1 VDLAPRRD
9 SSLEWWFVQGHI
21 SGEGFGRR
29 EFMLAMFRQG
39 VAADGHMLLV
49 STFDPATGKHA
60 VHSQVSPQLVANFL
74 ADAPAELAR
83 TRIDSHLIRAYLAEV
98 ESGGAPAPVHQTEAP
113 AFIATEPLSVRW
125 GDFSLFQRG
134 ECIDFQFTL
143 PGDGRR
149 VSLSARPAAAWLD
162 DGEFEA
168 GGALAEMAYQSCPR
182 MALTGRLDGD
192 PVVGRGWID
201 HQWGDY
207 GWLRTGN
214 TESHVLGWEW
224 FAIDLPG
231 NRELLVCHR
240 HIMETGEVVSR
251 FAVLFSPGA
260 PPRLVGDVHLT
271 EKRRWLSRRTVISY
285 PLEWRIEIP
294 SLRIDLDF
302 APAADDQ
309 EVPVFGIING
319 IWEGAGSVAGTVS
332 GEPVSGRAWLE
343 LYGYGFVVDLAA
355 YQKRWVDRIDATLKD
370 FFPPELSER
379 RLAAFA
385 GAPRWRYDSAAMTE
399 MIAVPAWDLL
409 ARGGKH
415 WRPIYGL
422 LLLDALGVDAAPY
435 ETAMSAITELVHT
448 GSLIIDDIEDG
459 SQTRRGQET
468 IHVRHGLPTA
478 INAGNMLYFLPLL
491 TISNHPNL
499 SPAQRDEIYRIIMEM
514 LVQGHFGQAQDLF
527 WSRPGAAREEGFW
540 AGEHLGEHILQM
552 HAFKSAA
559 AVRAMSEIAC
569 IIAGSDK
576 RQREACARFGESWGV
591 AFQIVDDIHNFSDDP
606 KWGKLRGED
615 IAAGKASYVIH
626 RAVRLLPRPERDQ
639 LIALLDDPVARQTA
653 DGLAAGI
660 RLVEQS
666 GALAACRAEAR
677 VLVDADWPAFA
688 ETLPHSQAKIMLRI
702 FVASLLDLP
711 PAA

>member
-1 VDLAPRRD
+1 
-9 SSLEWWFVQGHI
+9 
-21 SGEGFGRR
+21 
-29 EFMLAMFRQG
+29 
-39 VAADGHMLLV
+39 
-49 STFDPATGKHA
+49 
-60 VHSQVSPQLVANFL
+60 
-74 ADAPAELAR
+74 
-83 TRIDSHLIRAYLAEV
+83 
-98 ESGGAPAPVHQTEAP
+98 
-113 AFIATEPLSVRW
+113 
-125 GDFSLFQRG
+125 
-134 ECIDFQFTL
+134 
-143 PGDGRR
+143 
-149 VSLSARPAAAWLD
+149 
-162 DGEFEA
+162 
-168 GGALAEMAYQSCPR
+168 
-182 MALTGRLDGD
+182 
-192 PVVGRGWID
+192 
-201 HQWGDY
+201 
-207 GWLRTGN
+207 
-214 TESHVLGWEW
+214 
-224 FAIDLPG
+224 
-231 NRELLVCHR
+231 
-240 HIMETGEVVSR
+240 METGEVVSR
-251 FAVLFSPGA
+251 FAVLFSPGV
-260 PPRLVGDVHLT
+260 PPRLVGDVRLT

-294 SLRIDLDF
+294 SLSIDLDF

-309 EVPVFGIING
+309 EMPVFGIING
-319 IWEGAGSVAGTVS
+319 IWEGTGAVAGTVA

-370 FFPPELSER
+370 FFPPELGEE

-399 MIAVPAWDLL
+399 MIAAPAWDLL

-499 SPAQRDEIYRIIMEM
+499 SPAQRDEIYRIILEM

-527 WSRPGAAREEGFW
+527 WSRPGAVRPEGFW
-540 AGEHLGEHILQM
+540 AGEHLGEQILQM

-615 IAAGKASYVIH
+615 IAAGKASYVISPGRADAAAARARAADSAARRSRGAPVDGRSCGRYPARRTVRRARRLPRRGEGARRCRLAGLCRDPAPQPGQDH
-626 RAVRLLPRPERDQ
+626 AQDLRRQPARPAAGGLSARRAVTLSR
-639 LIALLDDPVARQTA
+639 IVARIQHRHSVRRSSSAGRRRCACSLAGAAPA
-653 DGLAAGI
+653 DAGPG
-660 RLVEQS
+660 V
-666 GALAACRAEAR
+666 EAR
-677 VLVDADWPAFA
+677 
-688 ETLPHSQAKIMLRI
+688 
-702 FVASLLDLP
+702 
-711 PAA
+711 